1 MSVEI
6 DLVHGDDATP
16 LAPPAATPAPA
27 RCIVIGDAVPA
38 PGAPVRIAIVGAG
51 IAGLGAARALA
62 GPHEVTL
69 LEAAAA
75 PGGHVYTVDAG
86 GGVSVDMGFIVCNR
100 ERYPHFFRLLGELGV
115 ATRPTTMSF
124 SVSLPAIDLEWGSAS
139 ASALFADRRRLFD
152 RRHWRLLAEVAAFLR
167 RGRRDLA
174 LGRVG
179 DASLDDY
186 ARAIGA
192 SAELRA
198 GFLVPLAAALWS
210 LAPDRC
216 GDFPAET
223 YLRFLDQHGMLRA
236 VRPLAWHT
244 VADGSRRYVDAL
256 VARLRATGRFTLET
270 GAAVASIERDATGVT
285 VTAAGAERRFD
296 RIVIATHADTAL
308 GLLAR
313 PTADE
318 RRVLGAF
325 RYSRNRT
332 VLHTDRR
339 FLPRRP
345 AAHASWNYVADPDT
359 AQVAVTYSMT
369 RLQGLPDA
377 PYLVTLNPRTPP
389 RGVLHEVVF
398 AHPQLDRAALAAA
411 AELPRLSGAHRTYYA
426 GAYLGFGFH
435 EDGLCA
441 GLAAAARLVADERG
455 TGTRAPA
462 ARSPGAA
469 P

>member
-1 MSVEI
+1 M
-6 DLVHGDDATP
+6 
-16 LAPPAATPAPA
+16 
-27 RCIVIGDAVPA
+27 
-38 PGAPVRIAIVGAG
+38 RIAIVGAG

-75 PGGHVYTVDAG
+75 PGGHAHTVDAG
-86 GGVSVDMGFIVCNR
+86 GVAVDVGFIVCNR
-100 ERYPHFFRLLGELGV
+100 ARYPHFFRLLGELGV

-124 SVSLPAIDLEWGSAS
+124 SVSLPGQDLEWGSAS

-152 RRHWRLLAEVAAFLR
+152 PRHWRFLAEVAAFLR
-167 RGRRDLA
+167 RGRRDLDR
-174 LGRVG
+174 GRVG
-179 DASLDDY
+179 AASLDDY
-186 ARAIGA
+186 ARAIGG
-192 SAELRA
+192 SRELRER
-198 GFLVPLAAALWS
+198 FLVPLAAALWS

-216 GDFPAET
+216 GELPAEL

-244 VADGSRRYVDAL
+244 IAGGSRRYVDAL
-256 VARLRATGRFTLET
+256 VARLRETGRCALELAT
-270 GAAVASIERDATGVT
+270 PVASVERDAAGVT
-285 VTAAGAERRFD
+285 VLAAGRERRYD
-296 RIVIATHADTAL
+296 RIILATHADTAL
-308 GLLAR
+308 RLLAR
-313 PTADE
+313 PSADE

-325 RYSRNRT
+325 RYSANRT

-359 AQVAVTYSMT
+359 ARVAVTYSMT
-369 RLQGLPDA
+369 RLMGLPDA

-389 RGVLHEVVF
+389 RGVLHEAVF
-398 AHPQLDRAALAAA
+398 EHPQLDRAAIAAA
-411 AELPRLSGAHRTYYA
+411 AELPRLAGAHRTYYA

-435 EDGLCA
+435 EDALRA
-441 GLAAAARLVADERG
+441 GLAAAARLAADEHG
-455 TGTRAPA
+455 
-462 ARSPGAA
+462 PGARRPEEA